1 MTNAEKLAALSM
13 VPELA
18 KEVDSQIAGATP
30 SDADIA
36 AAIAAKTEIAALTP
50 SSTAADIVAAL
61 QA

>member
-1 MTNAEKLAALSM
+1 MTNAERLAALSM

-18 KEVDSQIAGATP
+18 KEVTEQIG
-30 SDADIA
+30 DASSETAVA
-36 AAIAAKTEIAALTP
+36 AAIAAKPEIAALTP